1 MQLKKA
7 IALFLCLLLCM
18 QVLTGS
24 VFATETTTQSISGNG
39 VKVVFDET
47 TATIALYKVE
57 GENELQ
63 MSHASEMG
71 YPIVNGQAVQD
82 FTNHTCTVV
91 TSVNG
96 VPGTD
101 QRMTITSTSPSTGL
115 TRTYTLEVSAD
126 VADVIYTQTTYSAGD
141 AAVTPTWFV
150 DNVFSL
156 ANNTSTIWSYNGGGE
171 GPMHYYD
178 TIQKI
183 DLSDSTT
190 FTREN
195 KQDSTAASIPVAD
208 IYSANG
214 GITVGD
220 ASATRREVHTPIEE
234 TLNSAQISIKWP
246 GKTIAANTTVEA
258 GESFVAVHKGDYF
271 VGLRDYKNAMEYV
284 DVVMPSRESIPDSS
298 YDLRWESW
306 GWGFNWTIDLIIG
319 KLDELE
325 AAGVK
330 QITLDDGWYTYAGDW
345 ELNASKFPNG
355 VADAQRLTN
364 AIHAHGMTAI
374 LWWRPCDGGIN
385 SNLRNQHPE
394 YYVKNEDGSIARLP
408 TPGGGVN
415 PSLGYALCPMSEGAM
430 ASQISFVNRAMNTWG
445 FDGFKGDYLWSMP
458 KCYDASHNHAYP
470 EESTEKQAE
479 FYKQTHA
486 AMIANNPD
494 VFNLLCNCG
503 TPQDYYSLPYMTQI
517 ATADPTSLDQTR
529 RRVKAYKAL
538 MGDYFPVTA
547 DHNSIWYASSVGT
560 GSVLIEKR
568 DLTGSAKAEYEEWL
582 DIANTEQLHR
592 GRFVGDLYSYGFD
605 PYETYVVEKDG
616 VMYYAFYRDGTK
628 YAPTGYPAIEL
639 KGLNPAKMYRIVD
652 YVNNRV
658 VATNLTGDNFTF
670 EARFTDSLLVKAVEI
685 TTPDPEVVDP
695 DYGFTSVDDR
705 SADVTYTGTWHDDAS
720 SSFSE
725 GTARYTNEVDA
736 TVEFSFAGTAIRWY
750 GQEDTNFG
758 TADVYIDDT
767 YVETVNTYGTAKT
780 GVRLFEALDLTPA
793 VHTIKIV
800 CKSGVIDIDR
810 FAYEAATIEPEYE
823 KVDATSERITYVG
836 AWEEY
841 QDENFNLGKAM
852 KTSAEGAYAEFTF
865 TGTAVRVYA
874 EMSFN
879 FGTADVYLDGELVEN
894 VILYGQAA
902 TGQLMFERTGLTD
915 GEHTIR
921 FAQNAWNIN
930 LDYFS
935 YLPSEQEE
943 NVIVDAMDNRIT
955 YTGSW
960 NDDQNDS
967 FQNGTA
973 RYASGAGATA
983 EFAFNGTAIRWYG
996 QHDTNFGTARVYI
1009 DDVLIQEVNVNG
1021 AFEAQQLLFERTG
1034 LSAGSHVLRIVCE
1047 SPVIDIDYLV
1057 YSNET

>member
-1 MQLKKA
+1 
-7 IALFLCLLLCM
+7 
-18 QVLTGS
+18 
-24 VFATETTTQSISGNG
+24 
-39 VKVVFDET
+39 
-47 TATIALYKVE
+47 
-57 GENELQ
+57 
-63 MSHASEMG
+63 
-71 YPIVNGQAVQD
+71 
-82 FTNHTCTVV
+82 
-91 TSVNG
+91 
-96 VPGTD
+96 
-101 QRMTITSTSPSTGL
+101 
-115 TRTYTLEVSAD
+115 
-126 VADVIYTQTTYSAGD
+126 
-141 AAVTPTWFV
+141 
-150 DNVFSL
+150 
-156 ANNTSTIWSYNGGGE
+156 
-171 GPMHYYD
+171 
-178 TIQKI
+178 
-183 DLSDSTT
+183 
-190 FTREN
+190 
-195 KQDSTAASIPVAD
+195 
-208 IYSANG
+208 
-214 GITVGD
+214 
-220 ASATRREVHTPIEE
+220 
-234 TLNSAQISIKWP
+234 
-246 GKTIAANTTVEA
+246 
-258 GESFVAVHKGDYF
+258 
-271 VGLRDYKNAMEYV
+271 
-284 DVVMPSRESIPDSS
+284 
-298 YDLRWESW
+298 
-306 GWGFNWTIDLIIG
+306 
-319 KLDELE
+319 
-325 AAGVK
+325 
-330 QITLDDGWYTYAGDW
+330 
-345 ELNASKFPNG
+345 
-355 VADAQRLTN
+355 
-364 AIHAHGMTAI
+364 
-374 LWWRPCDGGIN
+374 
-385 SNLRNQHPE
+385 
-394 YYVKNEDGSIARLP
+394 
-408 TPGGGVN
+408 
-415 PSLGYALCPMSEGAM
+415 
-430 ASQISFVNRAMNTWG
+430 
-445 FDGFKGDYLWSMP
+445 MP

-725 GTARYTNEVDA
+725 GTARYTNEVGA

-767 YVETVNTYGTAKT
+767 YVETVNAYGTAKT

-823 KVDATSERITYVG
+823 KVDATSERVTYVG

-921 FAQNAWNIN
+921 FARNAWNIN